1 MSRRLPTMTDYR
13 MSIVRLVTLAA
24 SFSIFLGMAGCAEE
38 EQMLELPP
46 RAIQWTRV
54 ADSTG
59 DARRVISGI
68 VTAVSDTRLAF
79 EVQGVVAT
87 VDVNFGDTVTSGQIL
102 ATLDPEPLEL
112 TVRDAEAQLAASRAE
127 FQDATVT
134 HERAAALFKENVAS
148 AAERDR
154 AKARFDSTRS
164 RVDAAQARLGLAQR
178 DLRRSALRA
187 PFDGSISVRNIDPAQ
202 KVASGEIAF
211 EMDSGESGLRVEVQ
225 VPETVIARVKQG
237 QEVDV
242 SFPSVSAETYS
253 AVVSEIG
260 TRASGGNAFTVK
272 ADLVQPV
279 ETARPGMTAE
289 VHFVHSKSSSLLDYD
304 GVVIPMA
311 SVRQD
316 MDGRMSVFVF
326 DKESSTLKQTTIVTG
341 GVLDNEVAV
350 RGGLHDDDIIATAGV
365 SFLADGQTVRLLE

>member
-1 MSRRLPTMTDYR
+1 MSLQRVAATDYQT
-13 MSIVRLVTLAA
+13 IIARLATLAA
-24 SFSIFLGMAGCAEE
+24 AFGISLGLAGCSEE
-38 EQMLELPP
+38 EPLLELPP
-46 RAIQWTRV
+46 RAIQWARV
-54 ADSTG
+54 SDATG
-59 DARRVISGI
+59 EARRVISGI

-112 TVRDAEAQLAASRAE
+112 TVRDAEAQLASTRAD
-127 FQDATVT
+127 FQDAKVT
-134 HERAAALFKENVAS
+134 YERATALFKENVAS

-164 RVDAAQARLGLAQR
+164 GVDAAQARLGLAQR

-187 PFDGSISVRNIDPAQ
+187 PFAGSISVRNIDPAQ
-202 KVASGEIAF
+202 KVASGETAF

-242 SFPSVSAETYS
+242 SFPSVSTDLYP
-253 AVVSEIG
+253 AVVSEVG
-260 TRASGGNAFTVK
+260 TRASGGNAFTVR
-272 ADLVQPV
+272 ADLVQQV
-279 ETARPGMTAE
+279 KTARPGMTAE
-289 VHFVHSKSSSLLDYD
+289 VQFVYSKTSGLLDFD

-311 SVRQD
+311 AVRQD
-316 MDGRMSVFVF
+316 MDGRISVFVF
-326 DKESSTLKQTTIVTG
+326 DKASSTLRQTTIVTG
-341 GVLDNEVAV
+341 GVLDNEIAV
-350 RGGLHDDDIIATAGV
+350 TDGLHEDDIVATAGV
-365 SFLADGQTVRLLE
+365 SFLMDGQTVRLLQ

>member
-1 MSRRLPTMTDYR
+1 MSLQRASVTNSKPIIARLAR
-13 MSIVRLVTLAA
+13 LAA
-24 SFSIFLGMAGCAEE
+24 AFSLSLGLAGCGEE
-38 EQMLELPP
+38 EPLLELPP
-46 RAIQWTRV
+46 RAIQWTR
-54 ADSTG
+54 ASDSPI

-87 VDVNFGDTVTSGQIL
+87 VDVNFGEIVTSGQVL
-102 ATLDPEPLEL
+102 ATLDPEPLKL

-134 HERAAALFKENVAS
+134 YERAEALFKENVAS

-242 SFPSVSAETYS
+242 SFPSVSTDLFP
-253 AVVSEIG
+253 AVVSEVG

-272 ADLVQPV
+272 ADLIQPV
-279 ETARPGMTAE
+279 KTARPGMTAE

-311 SVRQD
+311 SVRHD

-326 DKESSTLKQTTIVTG
+326 DRESSTLKQTTIVTG

-350 RGGLHDDDIIATAGV
+350 KGGLHADDIIATAGV
-365 SFLADGQTVRLLE
+365 SFLTDGQTVRLLE